1 MQCHEWDARLLSP
14 FVVELVVEGV
24 YGLTLNWSGTGL
36 PFNILS
42 VETSFQGCTAVVGRQ
57 IAPAIYSVSE
67 DYNGSSELEHLLTC
81 L

>member
-1 MQCHEWDARLLSP
+1 MQCHEWGARLLSP
-14 FVVELVVEGV
+14 FVVIEGV
-24 YGLTLNWSGTGL
+24 YGLTLKWSGTGL

-67 DYNGSSELEHLLTC
+67 DCT
-81 L
+81 